1 MHLLLALSL
10 SLSLGEY
17 FINSYQDTPVI
28 FVQTLIGAVLSAPIN
43 PVVASTLFILSYVR
57 PIKYWEKDYK

>member
-1 MHLLLALSL
+1 M
-10 SLSLGEY
+10 
-17 FINSYQDTPVI
+17 
-28 FVQTLIGAVLSAPIN
+28 SAPIN